1 MHEANQHPSEGPT
14 GPSDRMRLTRAARD
28 AMLQVPGVLATD
40 TGPVGLYVT
49 AAAGER
55 FEGIICAAANDGG
68 YDISV
73 GLVADLVSLPDLSE
87 RIAAAMARAAVRVG
101 VPCSSVSVHFS
112 DLRAG
117 EDE

>member
-1 MHEANQHPSEGPT
+1 MHEANFHPSEGPA

-28 AMLQVPGVLATD
+28 ATLRVPGVRATD
-40 TGPVGLYVT
+40 PGAVGLYVT
-49 AAAGER
+49 AAGGEQ

-73 GLVADLVSLPDLSE
+73 RLIADLVPLPDLSE
-87 RIAAAMARAAVRVG
+87 RIADAVARAAARVG

-112 DLRAG
+112 DLRTG

>member
-1 MHEANQHPSEGPT
+1 MHEASQHPSEGPA
-14 GPSDRMRLTRAARD
+14 GPSERMRLIRAARD
-28 AMLQVPGVLATD
+28 AMLQVPGVFATD
-40 TGPVGLYVT
+40 TGPVGLYMT
-49 AAAGER
+49 AVAGER

-73 GLVADLVSLPDLSE
+73 RLIAGLVPLPDLSE
-87 RIAAAMARAAVRVG
+87 RIAAAVGRAAARVG
-101 VPCSSVSVHFS
+101 VSCSSVSVHFS